1 MGEVSKIEKLEKG
14 VENLQNDVTVI
25 KSALVGN
32 EISGDKGLVG
42 KVDSLQDEVDKLKM
56 DIKELNEEKTRS
68 AVYFKI
74 LTYVTSVLFAAVVG
88 GVVKILL

>member
-14 VENLQNDVTVI
+14 VENLQNDVSII

-42 KVDSLQDEVDKLKM
+42 KVDFLQDEVERLKR
-56 DIKELNEEKTRS
+56 DIKELNDEKTRS
-68 AVYFKI
+68 TVYFRI
-74 LTYVTSVLFAAVVG
+74 LTYVTSVLFATVVG
-88 GVVKILL
+88 GVVKIIL

>member
-1 MGEVSKIEKLEKG
+1 MEEVSKIEKLEKG
-14 VENLQNDVTVI
+14 VENLQNDVSII

-42 KVDSLQDEVDKLKM
+42 KVDFLQNEVERLKR

-68 AVYFKI
+68 TVYFRI